1 MNWGVSFRRGP
12 FSTHLKWN
20 HVAQRKLTVFNPAT
34 TRPGSRTLLD
44 VDVSYQFH
52 PKVSFFASASN
63 VLGKQ
68 RVSYVFTDKTP
79 DYARA
84 RQYQYYGVAIV
95 AGVKGQ
101 F

>member
-1 MNWGVSFRRGP
+1 LER
-12 FSTHLKWN
+12 TCKWN
-20 HVAQRKLTVFNPAT
+20 HVPERKLTVFDAT
-34 TRPGSRTLLD
+34 ATRPGSKTLLD

-52 PKVSFFASASN
+52 PRISFFASAAN
-63 VLGKQ
+63 VMGRQ
-68 RVSYVFTDKTP
+68 AVSYVFTGETP

-84 RQYQYYGVAIV
+84 RQHRYFGIAIV